1 MSDCEFPPGERIT
14 DIKVLSE
21 EEVGMCEKLKGGSE
35 EEVGMCGKPKEG
47 DPG

>member
-1 MSDCEFPPGERIT
+1 MSDWEFPPGEGIT

-21 EEVGMCEKLKGGSE
+21 KEVGMCEKPKVGRE